1 MAEGCP
7 ALDGSFAPPYKCFEL
22 AAAPADTRAE
32 HKRSKAPP
40 GRMHMRKLALAAIAA
55 IVAAAALASPA
66 SAQEQRIV
74 YMTPGLDLPFW
85 RYLSKGVEKAAT
97 DNGYGFQA
105 LDSRNSAQ
113 TQLQNAQ
120 DAIARGVAGIVLSPT
135 DSSSAP
141 AILQLA
147 QENNVPVVIADIGTN
162 EGEYVSFIIS
172 DNYEG
177 AKGVG
182 EALAA
187 ALKEKG
193 WEGDKVG
200 LVTISQARKNGQAR
214 TAGFR
219 DGLKA
224 GGFTGEEAGLQQMQ
238 SYTADET
245 FKFTQDMLTANP
257 DMRGLFVQTDQ
268 PAVGALRAIRAAR
281 RNGEVA
287 VAAFDGIPEF
297 VDLLKSGE
305 IVASGM
311 QQPYLMG
318 VRSGEAMVA
327 HLKGEAVEKEIVVPI
342 LVVTSTNIEEVLP
355 TVKETV
361 FANEVE

>member
-1 MAEGCP
+1 M
-7 ALDGSFAPPYKCFEL
+7 L
-22 AAAPADTRAE
+22 
-32 HKRSKAPP
+32 KRNFLK
-40 GRMHMRKLALAAIAA
+40 M
-55 IVAAAALASPA
+55 AAAAAVIAATSAYGIAPA
-66 SAQEQRIV
+66 AAQSKELV
-74 YMTPGLDLPFW
+74 YLTPGLDLPFW
-85 RYLSKGVEKAAT
+85 RYLSKGVESVAKE
-97 DNGYGFQA
+97 NGYTYQA

-120 DAIARGVAGIVLSPT
+120 DAVARGVAGIIISPT
-135 DSSSAP
+135 DSSTAP
-141 AILQLA
+141 SVLSLA
-147 QENNVPVVIADIGTN
+147 KENNIPVVIADIGTN

-182 EALAA
+182 EALAT
-187 ALKEKG
+187 ALEEKG
-193 WEGDKVG
+193 WQDGSVG

-219 DGLKA
+219 DGLKD
-224 GGFTGEEAGLQQMQ
+224 GGWSGEEAGLQQMQ

-245 FKFTQDMLTANP
+245 FRFVQDMLTANP
-257 DMRGLFVQTDQ
+257 GMRGLFVQTDQ
-268 PAVGALRAIRAAR
+268 PAIGALRAIKAGR
-281 RNGEVA
+281 RQGEVL

-318 VRSGEAMVA
+318 QKSAEAMVD
-327 HLKGEAVEKEIVVPI
+327 HLNGETPEKEIVVPI
-342 LVVTSTNIEEVLP
+342 LVVTSKNIEEVLP

-361 FANEVE
+361 FANEME